1 MALAILGIVITTA
14 LELLSGS
21 MNLAAVSREY
31 AEAVQLAGQ
40 QMDRILDRDE
50 MFKQEDW
57 PQGGTFENGYN
68 WTIQIEALEIQG
80 EDEGPALP
88 LKTYICYLEVR
99 WQSGRHERTVVLDAV
114 KTVEQPQFITSPSR
128 RGRG

>member
-1 MALAILGIVITTA
+1 VALAILGIVITTA

-40 QMDRILDRDE
+40 QMDRILDQDE

-57 PQGGTFENGYN
+57 PQGGAFENGYS
-68 WTIQIEALEIQG
+68 WTIQIEALEIQE

-88 LKTYICYLEVR
+88 LKTYICFLEVR
-99 WQSGRHERTVVLDAV
+99 WQSGRHERTVELDAI
-114 KTVEQPQFITSPSR
+114 KTVQQPQSTTSTSR
-128 RGRG
+128 RGGG